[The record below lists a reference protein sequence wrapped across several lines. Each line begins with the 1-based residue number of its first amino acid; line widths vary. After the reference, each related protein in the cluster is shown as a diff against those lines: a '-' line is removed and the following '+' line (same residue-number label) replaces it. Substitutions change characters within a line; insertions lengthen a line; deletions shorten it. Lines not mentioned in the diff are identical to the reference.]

1 MTKNRVNTTIGALS
15 YTIKVPCLDRQ
26 MDAILT
32 EALQYFEILHG
43 RSSFYQ
49 NSTDQRMKLLGMLRK
64 KKINTDL
71 STNAIS

>member
-1 MTKNRVNTTIGALS
+1 MTKNRVNTTIGALAYS
-15 YTIKVPCLDRQ
+15 IKVPCLDRH

-43 RSSFYQ
+43 HSFYQ

-71 STNAIS
+71 STNVIS